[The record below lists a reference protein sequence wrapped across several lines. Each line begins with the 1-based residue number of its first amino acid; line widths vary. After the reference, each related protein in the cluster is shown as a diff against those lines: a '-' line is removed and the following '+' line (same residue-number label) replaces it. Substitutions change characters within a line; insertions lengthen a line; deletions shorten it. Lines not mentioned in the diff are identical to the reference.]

1 MDPITVAVLAS
12 IPVFAT
18 FIVLVEDKRSQEI
31 IKKK

>member
-1 MDPITVAVLAS
+1 MDPIAVAVLVAL
-12 IPVFAT
+12 PVFAV